1 MNSPGK
7 STGFRSSPEAATRHW
22 GEDMARL
29 HCLQVLFPDWTGEDP
44 FLLRQL
50 KESIETTLREDA
62 SEDTFENFS
71 AVASSLRD
79 TAPTPF
85 PASHAFIRIDFSG
98 RTWEPLFAR
107 QEIIRKLKP
116 HAGTGHIFLLVR
128 GLRRALFPDARYR
141 TRAREAARTEAT
153 RFIDDLVRHWS
164 TPSSTVHVLY
174 V

>member
-1 MNSPGK
+1 
-7 STGFRSSPEAATRHW
+7 
-22 GEDMARL
+22 MARL

-50 KESIETTLREDA
+50 KESIEATLREDA
-62 SEDTFENFS
+62 NEDTFENFS
-71 AVASSLRD
+71 AVASGLRD

-98 RTWEPLFAR
+98 KTWEPLFAR
-107 QEIIRKLKP
+107 QEIIGELKK
-116 HAGTGHIFLLVR
+116 HAGTGHIFLLIR
-128 GLRRALFPDARYR
+128 GLRRALFPAARYR
-141 TRAREAARTEAT
+141 TRAREQAHNEAK
-153 RFIDDLVRHWS
+153 RFIDDLVRRWS